1 MIKTKKIE
9 QLVRQLLEALND
21 NPDREGLRD
30 TPRRVAKY
38 YAEMFEGQNYTNAQ
52 LAKKFGKCFKQDAD
66 GQIVSVDDITI
77 FSHCEH
83 HLALMYDMKVSIR
96 YIPHGKVLGLSKFAR
111 ISEMVGKRLQLQEK
125 IGSDIAEVIMLATGR
140 KDVEVR
146 IEAKHA
152 CVTARGAKNCNMV
165 TRTLFSS
172 GAFKTHLTSN
182 VTESIS

>member
-96 YIPHGKVLGLSKFAR
+96 YIPH
-111 ISEMVGKRLQLQEK
+111 
-125 IGSDIAEVIMLATGR
+125 
-140 KDVEVR
+140 VEVR

>member
-38 YAEMFEGQNYTNAQ
+38 Y
-52 LAKKFGKCFKQDAD
+52 AD

-125 IGSDIAEVIMLATGR
+125 IGSDIAEVIMLATGS

>member
-1 MIKTKKIE
+1 
-9 QLVRQLLEALND
+9 
-21 NPDREGLRD
+21 
-30 TPRRVAKY
+30 
-38 YAEMFEGQNYTNAQ
+38 
-52 LAKKFGKCFKQDAD
+52 
-66 GQIVSVDDITI
+66 
-77 FSHCEH
+77 
-83 HLALMYDMKVSIR
+83 MYDMKVSIR

-125 IGSDIAEVIMLATGR
+125 IGSDIAEVIMLATGS